1 MTPPSDSGLD
11 IRENT
16 LYVNRDLR
24 QDFDLEFDQ
33 ACNELLEWE
42 GDTLVINLGDVTYIN
57 STYIGMIA
65 ATFFQAQ
72 TAGKSLRLVAQGQV
86 LKILRSAGFEG
97 YIELVDASTLST

>member
-1 MTPPSDSGLD
+1 MNDASDSGLS

-16 LYVNRDLR
+16 LSVTRDLR

-33 ACNELLEWE
+33 ACNELLEWKGE
-42 GDTLVINLGDVTYIN
+42 TLVIDLGDVTYIN

-72 TAGKSLRLVAQGQV
+72 AAGKSLRVNACGHV

-97 YIELVDASTLST
+97 YIELQDTSPPE